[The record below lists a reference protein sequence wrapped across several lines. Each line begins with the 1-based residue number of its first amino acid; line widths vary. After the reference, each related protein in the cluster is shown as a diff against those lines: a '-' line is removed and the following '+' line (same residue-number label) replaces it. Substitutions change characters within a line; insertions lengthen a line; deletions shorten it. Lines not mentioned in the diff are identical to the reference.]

1 MSAHT
6 RAHEGD
12 ISEVMAHDLRCT
24 MPPLRAS
31 RPLAC
36 LPKGS
41 LSQRPK
47 CPPPLHLTPK
57 FSCPL
62 RAEEEE
68 LKEKGFHVH
77 IYHPFHRS
85 PQTFCT
91 FLQGCPSQQS
101 PSWLIK
107 SSDWCCVPSLWPLC
121 RGRVSQG
128 KSLEGTGRNPGLDPG
143 CVGSIRR

>member
-1 MSAHT
+1 
-6 RAHEGD
+6 
-12 ISEVMAHDLRCT
+12 

-47 CPPPLHLTPK
+47 CPPLFHLTPK
-57 FSCPL
+57 SSCPP
-62 RAEEEE
+62 RAEEGGT
-68 LKEKGFHVH
+68 KGKGVPCT
-77 IYHPFHRS
+77 YLSPLPQM

-121 RGRVSQG
+121 RGGCPRGRAWRGQAGTQG
-128 KSLEGTGRNPGLDPG
+128 LTLGMWGPAGGRPTGKGT
-143 CVGSIRR
+143 

>member
-1 MSAHT
+1 MDLGIESPTPLPQGQVSCGLWGHWEDRGHKPLEVCVCECECVSAQT
-6 RAHEGD
+6 RAHEGV

-62 RAEEEE
+62 RAEEGGT
-68 LKEKGFHVH
+68 KGKGVPCTYLSPLPQISPDLLYIFTGVPLPTV
-77 IYHPFHRS
+77 PF
-85 PQTFCT
+85 
-91 FLQGCPSQQS
+91 L
-101 PSWLIK
+101 
-107 SSDWCCVPSLWPLC
+107 V
-121 RGRVSQG
+121 
-128 KSLEGTGRNPGLDPG
+128 N
-143 CVGSIRR
+143 